1 MNVFSRVRVDST
13 RVDGRLALRVLTTD
27 GWSTKPQL
35 GYSSA
40 GGDVSWLVGMVEENL
55 LGTASTLRAVYNR
68 TPDRSIL
75 SLEYLNQHFVGRRAQ
90 LDLGYQNLSDGR
102 KGQWLFGVPFYETAA
117 RTALATN
124 GEAASERI
132 LVFRDG
138 ALDTTFARRALR
150 VGVPRGG
157 PAPAPRRG
165 PSSAPSGRV
174 ASPCSRARRT
184 GSTPGRGSTR
194 VGSAPA

>member
-1 MNVFSRVRVDST
+1 
-13 RVDGRLALRVLTTD
+13 
-27 GWSTKPQL
+27 
-35 GYSSA
+35 
-40 GGDVSWLVGMVEENL
+40 MVEENL

-68 TPDRSIL
+68 TADRSIRA
-75 SLEYLNQHFVGRRAQ
+75 LEYLSQDFIGRRAQ

-117 RTALATN
+117 RTALATD

-150 VGVPRGG
+150 VGVTGGWGGRAARRGYARGWDGAPR
-157 PAPAPRRG
+157 PRRG
-165 PSSAPSGRV
+165 L
-174 ASPCSRARRT
+174 
-184 GSTPGRGSTR
+184 
-194 VGSAPA
+194 PAG